1 MKSARRL
8 EFAYT
13 DRFDAVAGALPGPFA
28 AQRADAVARLR
39 DGGLPSTRVEAWKY
53 TSLNPLTGANVVP
66 AVRSELPVALKDAL
80 PEGERLV
87 FVNGR
92 LDAALSS
99 ADAIAWS
106 ADPGSL
112 AEGFGDSLDNVLAD
126 VNTAF
131 MTDGAVVRVPA
142 DTVREAPLHLVFVG
156 AGAGGEI
163 LPAQHTRSVVELA
176 PGAKATVIET
186 HLGVDGTAYWSNPVV
201 RITVGAGAELVHVKI
216 QDESLAATHLALTD
230 VRVEAE
236 GRYDGLVVTSGAA
249 LSRSEVRVALVGEAA
264 NCRLNGVYL
273 LNGRQHADHT
283 TWIDHAVARCTSDE
297 IYKGVL
303 SGRAHGVFQGQILV
317 RKDAQQTVGNQL
329 NRTILLSPDA
339 EMSTKPELEIFADD
353 VKCSHG
359 ATTGELDDD
368 EMFYLRS
375 RGIPAS
381 EARRLLVRGFIAELL
396 DGLDESTHDRVQAMV
411 DAWLENEKSGDDQ

>member
-1 MKSARRL
+1 MKNARSL
-8 EFAYT
+8 EFAYA
-13 DRFDAVAGALPGPFA
+13 DRFDAVADSLPGPFA
-28 AQRADAVARLR
+28 AQRKDAVTRLK
-39 DGGLPSTRVEAWKY
+39 DGGLPSTRIEAWKY
-53 TSLNPLTGANVVP
+53 TSLNPLTGPNVVP
-66 AVRSELPVALKDAL
+66 AAAAELPASLKGAL
-80 PEGERLV
+80 PEGDRLV

-92 LDAALSS
+92 LDTALST
-99 ADAIAWS
+99 ADAVAWS

-112 AEGFGDSLDNVLAD
+112 GADFDGTLDGILAD

-131 MTDGAVVRVPA
+131 MTDGAVLRVPA
-142 DTVREAPLHLVFVG
+142 DTVREAPLHLVFVTDG
-156 AGAGGEI
+156 AEAET

-186 HLGVDGTAYWSNPVV
+186 HLGVPGAAYWANPVV
-201 RITVGAGAELVHVKI
+201 RIDVGTGAKLTHVKI

-230 VRVEAE
+230 VQVAAG
-236 GRYDGLVVTSGAA
+236 GRYNGLVVTRGAQ
-249 LSRSEVRVALVGEAA
+249 LSRSEVRVSLNGEEA

-273 LNGRQHADHT
+273 LSGRQHGDHT
-283 TWIDHAVARCTSDE
+283 TRIDHAVAQCTSDE

-317 RKDAQQTVGNQL
+317 RKDAQQTIGNQL

-396 DGLDESTHDRVQAMV
+396 DDLDETTHDRVQAMV